1 MAIADPSLRDHSL
14 PLVSRRAYL
23 PMFSLALF
31 DFSTL
36 ANETLLMSGQSIR
49 TVTLLFIMSPIVSSG
64 YTGDDAHVVCLCEH
78 DL

>member
-1 MAIADPSLRDHSL
+1 
-14 PLVSRRAYL
+14 
-23 PMFSLALF
+23 MFSLALF

-36 ANETLLMSGQSIR
+36 ANETPLMSGQSIR